1 MSSLVTA
8 YHPFKDPIPDV
19 LNGAVR
25 AWVSWLKALFSSRPP
40 GEYRWVSNQSE
51 TDIIIVDQAPQN
63 MESPNTRPLIVTQI
77 GSSTW
82 TGSGMSQQL
91 TVGNFL
97 NEDQIFYQGLISA
110 SFSINCI
117 AREGAE
123 ARKLAYYIFRLIPVF
138 EKILQKMGIHGVVNN
153 LVVGQETSAG
163 ALVQGSSAS
172 EWKLVAVQAPFL
184 IKDTLYLAS
193 SGEEA
198 FQPMIHYITMRM
210 ETLLN
215 GGS

>member
-1 MSSLVTA
+1 VSSAMPA
-8 YHPFKDPIPDV
+8 YHPFNDPIPDV
-19 LNGAVR
+19 LNDAVR
-25 AWVSWLKALFSSRPP
+25 AWVSWLKSLFSARPV
-40 GEYRWVSNQSE
+40 GDFRWTSNQSD
-51 TDIIIVDQAPQN
+51 TDIIIIDQAPQN
-63 MESPNTRPLIVTQI
+63 MESPNTRPMLVTQL

-91 TVGNFL
+91 TTGNFL
-97 NEDQIFYQGLISA
+97 NQNEIYFQGLISA

-123 ARKLAYYIFRLIPVF
+123 ARRLAYFIFRMVPVF

-153 LVVGQETSAG
+153 MVIGQETSAG

-172 EWKLVAVQAPFL
+172 EWKMVVIQAPFL
-184 IKDTLYLAS
+184 IKDTLYLGSA
-193 SGEEA
+193 GEEA
-198 FQPMIHYITMRM
+198 FQPMIQYITMRM